1 MRIEKRIN
9 KRRKFGYYIRVSDNN
24 THETVGYLSDISPAG
39 FKLECPKILPVNQ
52 DYTLRLEMTSE
63 ISNQP
68 YIAFVARAIWSE
80 PDPITPNEYIEGFHI
95 VSISPVDRE
104 IFNRVAEKYGKPES

>member
-1 MRIEKRIN
+1 M
-9 KRRKFGYYIRVSDNN
+9 RVSDNN
-24 THETVGYLSDISPAG
+24 THETVGYLSDISPSG
-39 FKLECPKILPVNQ
+39 FQLECPKTLAINQ

-68 YIAFVARAIWSE
+68 YIALVVRAIWSE

-95 VSISPVDRE
+95 VRISPVDLE
-104 IFNRVAEKYGKPES
+104 IFNLIAEKYGKPEN